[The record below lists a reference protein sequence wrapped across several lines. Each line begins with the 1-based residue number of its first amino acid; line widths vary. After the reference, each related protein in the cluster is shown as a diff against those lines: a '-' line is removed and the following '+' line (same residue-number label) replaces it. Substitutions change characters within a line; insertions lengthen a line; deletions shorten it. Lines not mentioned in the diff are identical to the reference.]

1 MNYIRRDRDV
11 ITGEKDLRELYT
23 FKNFPVFMGCTDQPK
38 EKDIVAD
45 MSWQMSISSGMI
57 QLNPLLP
64 LEVVYAEE
72 HGSGTV
78 GDIWNQHHEAFAEF
92 VTKFSSIKSVLE
104 IGGLHGH
111 LAKKSLAKRNLDWTI
126 VEPNP
131 RVSSDL
137 PVKVIKGFFDDKFT
151 SEEKYDAIIHSHV
164 LEHIYDP
171 MTFMQHVSD
180 FMKKDSLLL
189 MSVPNLEAMLRNNY
203 TNCLNFEHTYF
214 ASQHY
219 VQLFLDHFGYELVE
233 ESYFKEDHSIF
244 VCAKKVRDTLQE
256 AGIAPYYRDQLYM
269 RNLALFLNY
278 TQYHEELVSE
288 LNKIEG
294 DVYLFGAHIFSQT
307 LLQFGLDAKKI
318 INILDNDPNK
328 QNKRLYGTDLI
339 VKSPE
344 ALRDVESGTVI
355 VKTGVYNEEIKKQI
369 ESINPNIKVI
379 C

>member
-1 MNYIRRDRDV
+1 MNYIRRDKDV

-126 VEPNP
+126 IEPNP
-131 RVSSDL
+131 RVPADL

-151 SEEKYDAIIHSHV
+151 SEEKYDAVIHSHV
-164 LEHIYDP
+164 LEHVYDP
-171 MTFMQHVSD
+171 LTFMQHISD
-180 FMKKDSLLL
+180 FMKKDSLLI

-214 ASQHY
+214 ASQPY
-219 VQLFLDHFGYELVE
+219 VELLLSHFGYELLE

-244 VCAKKVRDTLQE
+244 FCAKKVKESKE
-256 AGIAPYYRDQLYM
+256 AI
-269 RNLALFLNY
+269 
-278 TQYHEELVSE
+278 
-288 LNKIEG
+288 
-294 DVYLFGAHIFSQT
+294 
-307 LLQFGLDAKKI
+307 
-318 INILDNDPNK
+318 
-328 QNKRLYGTDLI
+328 
-339 VKSPE
+339 
-344 ALRDVESGTVI
+344 
-355 VKTGVYNEEIKKQI
+355 YNFF
-369 ESINPNIKVI
+369 
-379 C
+379 